1 MHIFV
6 WHVSTSGYTPGP
18 RGRNMSVPSPATT
31 PGRPSIDL
39 VSRSRRRKVVIL
51 SSVALAILF
60 CNMQV
65 AIVYILS
72 PEVWR
77 ADHEACTN
85 LLTRFAGRA
94 DAVFGLAI
102 TSMATDIDLS
112 FRYEITYLQSQA
124 HRWGRPRWP
133 HLWACYGRL
142 VGCTVQRLVIFEFK
156 LRPVVDWCWIP
167 STESCGA

>member
-31 PGRPSIDL
+31 PGRPLIDL
-39 VSRSRRRKVVIL
+39 VSRSRRWKVVIL

-77 ADHEACTN
+77 ADHEVCTN

-112 FRYEITYLQSQA
+112 FRYEITYLQSHA
-124 HRWGRPRWP
+124 ESSTSLRATTLAASVRVLRP
-133 HLWACYGRL
+133 LGRL
-142 VGCTVQRLVIFEFK
+142 HCAKVGYIRI
-156 LRPVVDWCWIP
+156 
-167 STESCGA
+167 